1 MIAITDECTHSDFTR
16 FGRNRNGSPRFRC
29 KDCGVTWSG
38 PPPQRPLGAMRIS
51 MDIAEFALR
60 LLVEGNSV
68 RAVERLVGIHRD
80 TVCDLILVAG
90 ERCQSFH
97 DSMVVDV
104 PVEALEIDEIWS
116 FAGAKQK
123 TVESL
128 GLNSD
133 YGDQW
138 LFTCIERD
146 KKMIMAWHSGARDNN
161 DTDVFLG
168 KVRNAVDMS
177 QRFQVSTDGLSTYTN
192 GVPLAFGNACE
203 FAQLVKKYKSTQE
216 QTRYSPAVITSATK
230 KVRYGNPDYD
240 KISTSFV
247 ERMNLNIRMFNR
259 RFTRLTNAFSKSV
272 AHHEAM
278 IAIMLTHYNWRW
290 KHSTIGMTPAMAC
303 GLAERP
309 LTFRQ
314 ILEAA

>member
-1 MIAITDECTHSDFTR
+1 MIALSTECTHAKYVKS
-16 FGRNRNGSPRFRC
+16 GRNRNGGQRYKC
-29 KDCGVTWSG
+29 KDCLATWSD
-38 PPPQRPLGAMRIS
+38 PPPQRPLGTMRIG
-51 MDIAEFALR
+51 MDTAEFALR

-68 RAVERLVGIHRD
+68 RSVERLIGIHRD
-80 TVCDLILVAG
+80 TICDLILVAG

-116 FAGAKQK
+116 FSGAKQK
-123 TVESL
+123 TVESR
-128 GLNSD
+128 GLNPEF
-133 YGDQW
+133 GDQW
-138 LFTCIERD
+138 LFTCIERER
-146 KKMIMAWHSGARDNN
+146 KMIMAWHMGARDND

-168 KVRNAVDMS
+168 KVRTAVDMS

-192 GVPLAFGNACE
+192 GVPLAFGRSCT

-216 QTRYSPAVITSATK
+216 QTRYSPAVIASATK
-230 KVRYGNPDYD
+230 KVRMGNPDYD

-272 AHHEAM
+272 VHHEAM
-278 IAIMLTHYNWRW
+278 IAIVLTHYNWRW

-303 GLAERP
+303 GLAEHP
-309 LTFRQ
+309 LSFRE
-314 ILEAA
+314 ILEAV